1 MKNNKTS
8 ELIEALKEYN
18 KTLADQ
24 IKRMKSFI
32 EDIDKQ
38 LNYHKR
44 LESAADDKK
53 KKINHCF
60 SRQYLIERA
69 DKYRN

>member
-1 MKNNKTS
+1 MKNNKTT

-38 LNYHKR
+38 LNHHRK
-44 LESAADDKK
+44 LERAMNAE
-53 KKINHCF
+53 KINQCF
-60 SRQYLIERA
+60 SREYLIKRT
-69 DKYRN
+69 DRYKN

>member
-8 ELIEALKEYN
+8 DLIEALKEYN
-18 KTLADQ
+18 KTLAEQ

-38 LNYHKR
+38 LIQHRKVEKTVNAKQV
-44 LESAADDKK
+44 
-53 KKINHCF
+53 NQCF
-60 SRQYLIERA
+60 SRKYLIDRTN
-69 DKYRN
+69 KYSN

>member
-8 ELIEALKEYN
+8 DLIEALKEYN
-18 KTLADQ
+18 KTLAEQ

-38 LNYHKR
+38 LVQHRKV
-44 LESAADDKK
+44 EKT
-53 KKINHCF
+53 INASKVNQCF
-60 SRQYLIERA
+60 SRKYLVDRTN
-69 DKYRN
+69 KYLN

>member
-1 MKNNKTS
+1 MKNSKTS

-32 EDIDKQ
+32 DEIDKQ
-38 LNYHKR
+38 LSQHKK
-44 LESAADDKK
+44 LKESGIEQKRID
-53 KKINHCF
+53 NCF
-60 SRQYLIERA
+60 SRDFLMERSQ
-69 DKYRN
+69 KHLN